1 MTKRPIP
8 TSGMAFRGERRKGG
22 RMNNLVFNCAI
33 TVVSLVG
40 LILIFEV
47 EPVWAMMSSL
57 LLGIF
62 FTLMDIYLELKR
74 RK

>member
-1 MTKRPIP
+1 M
-8 TSGMAFRGERRKGG
+8 SS
-22 RMNNLVFNCAI
+22 LVFNCVI

-40 LILIFEV
+40 QTLIFEV
-47 EPVWAMMSSL
+47 EPVRAIMSSL

-62 FTLMDIYLELKR
+62 FTLMDIYLELKK